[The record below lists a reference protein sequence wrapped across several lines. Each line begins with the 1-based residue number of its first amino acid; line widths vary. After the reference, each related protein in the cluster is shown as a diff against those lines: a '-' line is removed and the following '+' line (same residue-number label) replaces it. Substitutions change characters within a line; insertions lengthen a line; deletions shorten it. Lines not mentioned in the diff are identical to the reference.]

1 MTFTLIKTTFKI
13 NITTMS
19 KHRLGEFEELVLLT
33 VAVLYGEA
41 YGIAIIDEMERRLER
56 TVSIGSLQTVLRRL
70 EKKGYLA
77 SELGEVTKVR
87 GGKRKRF
94 FTVTNLG
101 RKALEVTKDQRLDL
115 WNSIPKIA
123 FGD

>member
-1 MTFTLIKTTFKI
+1 MG
-13 NITTMS
+13 
-19 KHRLGEFEELVLLT
+19 KHRLGEFEEIVMLT
-33 VAVLYGEA
+33 VAILYGEA
-41 YGIAIIDEMERRLER
+41 YGIAIIDEIEKRMER

-77 SELGEVTKVR
+77 SELGEITSVR

-101 RKALEVTKDQRLDL
+101 RKALEATKDERLGL
-115 WNSIPKIA
+115 WNAIPKIA